1 MFDVFYLEDL
11 ILAIKNWQDV
21 TRAHIVK
28 VSYRR
33 PDLLRN
39 GTVEASITPEHFI
52 GIGGF
57 ADLATYLEFYPSP
70 KCITNLGI
78 SPVDIGTIGPYFT
91 TLFRKIFL
99 EFAPPFRILFYY

>member
-1 MFDVFYLEDL
+1 MCGTW
-11 ILAIKNWQDV
+11 A
-21 TRAHIVK
+21 RAHIVK

-33 PDLLRN
+33 TRSSRN
-39 GTVEASITPEHFI
+39 GTEKASITHEHFI

-57 ADLATYLEFYPSP
+57 ADLATYLEFYTSP

-91 TLFRKIFL
+91 TLFRKIFP
-99 EFAPPFRILFYY
+99 EFAPPFTILSFITK